1 MRIKNLYLSVISFVL
16 AILVFV
22 TSGALIKNDGHG
34 MGIAAIFV
42 GLAIIAV
49 AVLALLNFIFGKKD
63 NFILIPLLALFVTLM
78 VFSTVVTLSSSSSS
92 TTSDDTTILQLMI
105 FALSVVSLV
114 FATRNKKW
122 ASICGLV
129 VVLLTVYSS
138 AALIITSWGKIIEIK
153 QAATSPSES
162 ATLAYRM
169 SACLA
174 LIPFMGNLIFL
185 FYYIF
190 NLVFGLKKE
199 EVKEQPKSIETTTE
213 EVKEVT
219 NEQ

>member
-1 MRIKNLYLSVISFVL
+1 MRIKNLYLSAISFVL

-22 TSGALIKNDGHG
+22 VSGALIKNDGHG

-42 GLAIIAV
+42 GLAIVAV

-63 NFILIPLLALFVTLM
+63 NFILIPLLALFVTLV

-138 AALIITSWGKIIEIK
+138 AALIITSWGKIIEIN
-153 QAATSPSES
+153 QSATSPSES

-190 NLVFGLKKE
+190 NLVFGLKKAE
-199 EVKEQPKSIETTTE
+199 AKEQSKSIETTTE

>member
-1 MRIKNLYLSVISFVL
+1 MRIKNLYLSAISFVL

-129 VVLLTVYSS
+129 VVLLTIYSS

-199 EVKEQPKSIETTTE
+199 EAKEQPKSIETTTE

>member
-1 MRIKNLYLSVISFVL
+1 MKIKNLYLSAISFVL

-22 TSGALIKNDGHG
+22 VSGALIKNDGHG

-49 AVLALLNFIFGKKD
+49 AVLALLNFILGKKD
-63 NFILIPLLALFVTLM
+63 NFMIIPLLALFVTLM

-92 TTSDDTTILQLMI
+92 ITSDETTILQLMI

-114 FATRNKKW
+114 FATKNKKW

-129 VVLLTVYSS
+129 VVLLTIYSS
-138 AALIITSWGKIIEIK
+138 AALIITSWGKIIEIN

-162 ATLAYRM
+162 ATLPYRM

-185 FYYIF
+185 FYYMF

-199 EVKEQPKSIETTTE
+199 EVKKEPKSIETTTE

>member
-16 AILVFV
+16 AILVFIV
-22 TSGALIKNDGHG
+22 SGALIKNDGHG

-78 VFSTVVTLSSSSSS
+78 VFSTVVTLNSSSSS

-129 VVLLTVYSS
+129 VVLLTIYSS

-199 EVKEQPKSIETTTE
+199 ETKEQPKSIETTTE

>member
-1 MRIKNLYLSVISFVL
+1 MRIKNLYLSAISFVL

-22 TSGALIKNDGHG
+22 VSGALIKNDGHG

-63 NFILIPLLALFVTLM
+63 NFMLIPLLALFVTLM
-78 VFSTVVTLSSSSSS
+78 VFSTVATLSSSSSS
-92 TTSDDTTILQLMI
+92 ITSDDTTILQLMI

-114 FATRNKKW
+114 FATKNKKW

-129 VVLLTVYSS
+129 VVLLTIYSS
-138 AALIITSWGKIIEIK
+138 AALIITSWGKIIEIN
-153 QAATSPSES
+153 QSTTTPSES
-162 ATLAYRM
+162 VTLAYRM
-169 SACLA
+169 SACIA

-190 NLVFGLKKE
+190 NLVFGLKKVEAKE
-199 EVKEQPKSIETTTE
+199 EPKSIETTNE

>member
-1 MRIKNLYLSVISFVL
+1 MKIKNLYLSAISFVL

-22 TSGALIKNDGHG
+22 VSGALIKNDGHG

-49 AVLALLNFIFGKKD
+49 AVLSLLNFIFGKKD
-63 NFILIPLLALFVTLM
+63 NFMLIPLLALFVTLM
-78 VFSTVVTLSSSSSS
+78 VFSTVATLSSSSSS

-114 FATRNKKW
+114 FATKNKKW

-129 VVLLTVYSS
+129 VVLLTIYSS

-162 ATLAYRM
+162 ATLPYRM

-185 FYYIF
+185 FYYMF

-199 EVKEQPKSIETTTE
+199 EVKKEPKSIETTTE